1 MLIQGDERW
10 IMDCK
15 WKRVDGTLR
24 AYGDD
29 LGVQKYGLSQ
39 SDFYQL
45 FAYGQKY
52 LNGKGEMVLIYP
64 QTANFSAPLPV
75 FHFSKD
81 LWLWV
86 LPFDLNEGKLLL
98 SPNMRLPIKK
108 RTNDCNSNDRRWCEV
123 PVQFINER

>member
-1 MLIQGDERW
+1 MLMQGDECW

-15 WKRVDGTLR
+15 WKRADGTLR

-52 LNGKGEMVLIYP
+52 LDRKGEMLLIYP
-64 QTANFSAPLPV
+64 QTAKFSAPLPA
-75 FHFSKD
+75 FHFSDD
-81 LWLWV
+81 LYLWV
-86 LPFDLNEGKLLL
+86 LPFDLNEGVLIL
-98 SPNMRLPIKK
+98 SPNMQLPIKNGRMTETAMTGVGAK
-108 RTNDCNSNDRRWCEV
+108 FQFNS
-123 PVQFINER
+123 